1 MQAKGTEFVRKLKTE
16 MSKFKTTKN
25 NQKQHIRFQVSKENK
40 VFLTEKQFAS
50 EQKKKNNDLRN
61 IKSLEQEGKSSI
73 KIKFF

>member
-1 MQAKGTEFVRKLKTE
+1 
-16 MSKFKTTKN
+16 MSKFKTKKN

>member
-1 MQAKGTEFVRKLKTE
+1 
-16 MSKFKTTKN
+16 MSKFKTKKN
-25 NQKQHIRFQVSKENK
+25 NQKQQIRFQVSKENK